1 MYRFGIFGKDARMKY
16 LCMALKREGYSARM
30 FEAQNLDEFISESDI
45 IVLPVSR
52 DYNDILG
59 LCRGKTVMGGFIGGV
74 QAIEGVNIIN
84 YAQSDYF
91 RIRNAL
97 PSAEGA
103 LHIAMA
109 QTDYTICDCNATV
122 AGYGNIGKCLTDMLL
137 CLGASVTVVARKESD
152 RAQAENYGAGACDF
166 SVLPRLKSDI
176 IFNTVPAP
184 VIDRSVLDS
193 LDKSTLIIDLASAPG
208 GTDFDYAASLG
219 ITAVHAL
226 GLPGKFA
233 PRTAGEILKS
243 TIISMLPEV

>member
-16 LCMALKREGYSARM
+16 LCQSLKKDGFPAEMFDDKDVEG
-30 FEAQNLDEFISESDI
+30 FIAKNDI

-52 DYNDILG
+52 DYDNLLE
-59 LCRGKTVMGGFIGGV
+59 LCSGKTVMGGFVGGV
-74 QAIEGVNIIN
+74 QETPGVNIIN
-84 YAQSDYF
+84 YAASDYF

-103 LHIAMA
+103 LQIAMA
-109 QTDYTICDCNATV
+109 QTDHTVCDCNATV
-122 AGYGNIGKCLTDMLL
+122 VGYGNIGKCLTDMLL

-166 SVLPRLKSDI
+166 SVLPRLKSDV

-184 VIDRSVLDS
+184 VIDRTVLDS
-193 LDKSTLIIDLASAPG
+193 LNEKTLIIDLASMPG
-208 GTDFDYAASLG
+208 GTDFDYAAALG